1 MKQRVLMGQRAI
13 KIKNLENVRNK
24 VVKNLENVR
33 NRVIKNLENVNLAF
47 LVLMLYKKGGQYA
60 TKPVQ

>member
-24 VVKNLENVR
+24 
-33 NRVIKNLENVNLAF
+33 VIKNLENVNLAF